1 MRRTIAALTIAVV
14 TDVTAG
20 LMALLGIPAA
30 PRRIALVISGLLGV
44 IRLLGVACVRAGAV
58 RTVLAARGPCAVT
71 AFCIPCMAIIG
82 VLALRLGATRRIAVL
97 RVEVVVTLCT
107 RLRRFAAVI
116 PGAI

>member
-1 MRRTIAALTIAVV
+1 
-14 TDVTAG
+14 
-20 LMALLGIPAA
+20 MALLGIPAA

-58 RTVLAARGPCAVT
+58 RTVLMARGTRAV
-71 AFCIPCMAIIG
+71 AALGIPCMAVVGI
-82 VLALRLGATRRIAVL
+82 LALRLGATRRIAVL
-97 RVEVVVTLCT
+97 RIGTVVTLLDT